1 MNAMKLA
8 APLLIALAFGSSQ
21 ALAEPILA
29 TSQSFA
35 VLGAS
40 TVTNTGPTVINGD
53 LGVSPG
59 SAITGFAPSPAN
71 TIVGTGTVTAGPGL
85 VSGTIYAQ
93 HPVALQAQTDAR
105 TAFEALDDLPFTTDL
120 TGQVLGTGGT
130 VTTLTPGVYSFSSS
144 AQLNGALTLD
154 FQGDADA
161 FFVFQ
166 IGSTLTT
173 ASGSSVLAINGGPE
187 NGIYWQVGS
196 SATLGTTTA
205 FAGNILAEASVTL
218 NTGASIACGRAFALT
233 AAVNLDTNVIS
244 ANCADTLDF
253 GSDSF
258 SGGLE
263 FVNGV
268 LVPVTPG
275 ATVPEPATGLLLG
288 FGLFGLF
295 FFRKRFFAVA

>member
-8 APLLIALAFGSSQ
+8 VLLLALAYGPSQ
-21 ALAEPILA
+21 GLAAPILGSA
-29 TSQSFA
+29 ESFA

-40 TVTNTGPTVINGD
+40 TVTNTGPTVITGD
-53 LGVSPG
+53 LGLSPG
-59 SAITGFAPSPAN
+59 SSITGFLPSPAN
-71 TIVGTGTVTAGPGL
+71 TIVGTGTVTNGPGL

-93 HPVALQAQTDAR
+93 HPVAAQAQVDA
-105 TAFEALDDLPFTTDL
+105 TNAFNALDILPATLDL
-120 TGQVLGTGGT
+120 TGMVLGTGGT

-154 FQGDADA
+154 FQGDPDA

-187 NGIYWQVGS
+187 SGIYWQVGS

-205 FAGNILAEASVTL
+205 FAGNILAQASVTL
-218 NTGASIACGRAFALT
+218 TTGVSIGCGRAFALT
-233 AAVNLDTNVIS
+233 GAVTLDTNVIS
-244 ANCADTLDF
+244 ADCADLLDF
-253 GSDSF
+253 GSNGF

-268 LVPVTPG
+268 LVPVSPG

-288 FGLFGLF
+288 FGLAGLF
-295 FFRKRFFAVA
+295 VFRKRLFVVA